1 MAGQFESNSYKS
13 KEPIP
18 VEEIKEKAKPIEGKV
33 IVRKK
38 GPLKRLV
45 STIFS
50 DDADSVKT
58 YVVQEVLIPSVKKL
72 ISDVMSNGTDILL
85 YGESRR
91 NKPQN
96 SNGSRISYSSYSGYY
111 SQTNAKPD
119 PAKKASNEFSQDII
133 LETRGQAEDV
143 LIRLEEIIDKYK
155 MVSVSDLN
163 DILNIS
169 GPFTDAKYGWRDI
182 SSAQIVRVRDGFL
195 LKLPRVQPLN

>member
-1 MAGQFESNSYKS
+1 MADRFESNSFKS
-13 KEPIP
+13 ESQP
-18 VEEIKEKAKPIEGKV
+18 VEEVKEKVKPIEGKV

-38 GPLKRLV
+38 GAIRKFMG
-45 STIFS
+45 TIFS

-58 YVVQEVLIPSVKKL
+58 YVVQEVLIPAVKKL

-85 YGESRR
+85 YGESKR

-111 SQTNAKPD
+111 SQANLKTDSVKKP
-119 PAKKASNEFSQDII
+119 SNEFGQDII

-143 LIRLEEIIDKYK
+143 LIRLEEIVEKYR

-163 DILNIS
+163 DILGIS
-169 GPFTDAKYGWRDI
+169 GQFTDAKYGWHDI

>member
-13 KEPIP
+13 KEPTP

-111 SQTNAKPD
+111 SQANAKPD
-119 PAKKASNEFSQDII
+119 TAKKERSTNN
-133 LETRGQAEDV
+133 
-143 LIRLEEIIDKYK
+143 K
-155 MVSVSDLN
+155 
-163 DILNIS
+163 
-169 GPFTDAKYGWRDI
+169 
-182 SSAQIVRVRDGFL
+182 
-195 LKLPRVQPLN
+195 

>member
-1 MAGQFESNSYKS
+1 MADQFESNSFKS
-13 KEPIP
+13 ANQSAKET
-18 VEEIKEKAKPIEGKV
+18 KEKSKPIEGKV

-38 GPLKRLV
+38 GPLKRLAE
-45 STIFS
+45 SIFS

-58 YVVQEVLIPSVKKL
+58 YIVQEVLIPAVKKA
-72 ISDVMSNGTDILL
+72 ISDIMSSGTDILL

-96 SNGSRISYSSYSGYY
+96 SSGSRISYSSYSGYY
-111 SQTNAKPD
+111 SQSNPKTDSSKKP
-119 PAKKASNEFSQDII
+119 SNEFSQDII

-143 LIRLEEIIDKYK
+143 IIRLGEILEKYR

-163 DILNIS
+163 DILGIT
-169 GPFTDAKYGWRDI
+169 GQFTDSKYGWYDI